1 MRVIF
6 CRPQLTMKRTDQAD
20 LFFKS
25 CREILDEY
33 VTDLFYLSS
42 PFQMDHLLAESAD
55 ADDIFVFFNAE
66 DGTYDRKFIR
76 LLTKYHNIQS
86 RVWAIAMEKN
96 PECRRPPEPVTDKQS
111 FDVSCRNGKQE
122 PNEKQH
128 EGDCANFC
136 Q

>member
-33 VTDLFYLSS
+33 VTDIFYLSS
-42 PFQMDHLLAESAD
+42 AFQMDHLLAESAD

-86 RVWAIAMEKN
+86 RVWAIAME
-96 PECRRPPEPVTDKQS
+96 ESGMQAS
-111 FDVSCRNGKQE
+111 AGAGNG
-122 PNEKQH
+122 
-128 EGDCANFC
+128 
-136 Q
+136 